1 MNKEELKEGLT
12 AAFEK
17 ADTEKTGKVT
27 LKQFQEIL
35 LATGEDEGDRK
46 SYQNKGFVD
55 GIMFALDVNEDGELT
70 LEEIMKFADGM
81 TDEMAIKSLKRWCEN
96 GDKDKD
102 GFLTA
107 KELQGVLMMMVPDED
122 ESEIKDM
129 IDFMIRMCGHNGSK
143 KIKADVVVQWF
154 TNPDEI
160 DNNNDPKEKAKVM
173 FRMFDTN
180 LDGYL
185 DKKELVGYMNQL
197 SDDKEEDKEGDEA
210 IGMLMKMMIAKFD
223 EDEDGKLNYE
233 EFEKFLEEN

>member
-1 MNKEELKEGLT
+1 MNKEKLKE
-12 AAFEK
+12 AFEK
-17 ADTEKTGKVT
+17 ADAEKTGKVT

-35 LATGEDEGDRK
+35 LASMEDEDERK
-46 SYQNKGFVD
+46 MCQNKGFVD

-70 LEEIMKFADGM
+70 LEEIMKYADGF
-81 TDEMAIKSLKRWCEN
+81 TEEQAIKSLKRWLEN

-107 KELQGVLMMMVPDED
+107 KELKGVLMMMQPGED
-122 ESEIKDM
+122 ESEMEDM

-143 KIKADVVVQWF
+143 KIKADAVVQFF
-154 TNPDEI
+154 TNPDEV
-160 DNNNDPKEKAKVM
+160 DNNDPKEKAKVM

-197 SDDKEEDKEGDEA
+197 SGDEEEDKEGDA
-210 IGMLMKMMIAKFD
+210 ALGMLMKMMIAEFD
-223 EDEDGKLNYE
+223 EDEDGKLSYE
-233 EFEKFLEEN
+233 EFEKLMEKY

>member
-1 MNKEELKEGLT
+1 MGADSHRLHQKLETMDKEKLKE
-12 AAFEK
+12 AFEK
-17 ADTEKTGKVT
+17 ADAEKTGKVT

-35 LATGEDEGDRK
+35 LASMEDEDERK
-46 SYQNKGFVD
+46 MCQNQGFVD

-70 LEEIMKFADGM
+70 LEEIMKYADGF
-81 TDEMAIKSLKRWCEN
+81 TEEQAIKSLKRWLEN

-107 KELQGVLMMMVPDED
+107 KELKGVLMMMQPGED
-122 ESEIKDM
+122 ESETEDM
-129 IDFMIRMCGHNGSK
+129 IDFMIRMCGHNDS
-143 KIKADVVVQWF
+143 
-154 TNPDEI
+154 
-160 DNNNDPKEKAKVM
+160 KEKAKVM

-197 SDDKEEDKEGDEA
+197 SGDDEEDKEGDKAME
-210 IGMLMKMMIAKFD
+210 MLMKMMIAKFD
-223 EDEDGKLNYE
+223 EDEDGKLNFE